1 MISGSGNKTCI
12 SNISYC
18 QTINYLEEYPD
29 KIKIKIQTISITDI
43 IHSVLRLRIMDSVCY
58 YNEEDSSL

>member
-1 MISGSGNKTCI
+1 MRSGNGNKICI

-18 QTINYLEEYPD
+18 QTINYLEEHPD

-43 IHSVLRLRIMDSVCY
+43 IHSVLQLRIMDSV
-58 YNEEDSSL
+58 